1 MPTGSIAKVFYSP
14 LLATPFPT
22 AGISA
27 AHVRADQLLNGSLA
41 AKWARLLITYLTAA
55 NLSGGRG
62 DLLQDLQKDGLDAEG
77 DWGACI
83 GRGRQEVG
91 EAGHDADVGLAT
103 NGLETLGEDG
113 KTAARND
120 LASGHQGT
128 IAAVRRVHVTFHIR
142 VAENREAPQRGHGGN
157 RMKTQRGDSRQSDSG
172 SQIFCINA
180 M

>member
-1 MPTGSIAKVFYSP
+1 MQ
-14 LLATPFPT
+14 L
-22 AGISA
+22 
-27 AHVRADQLLNGSLA
+27 RADLRQKLVLLVL
-41 AKWARLLITYLTAA
+41 R
-55 NLSGGRG
+55 
-62 DLLQDLQKDGLDAEG
+62 
-77 DWGACI
+77 
-83 GRGRQEVG
+83 EVG
-91 EAGHDADVGLAT
+91 GQAT
-103 NGLETLGEDG
+103 DSLDEV
-113 KTAARND
+113 TATRSD